1 MIKPLIFLL
10 IVLVISLILYHYL
23 TGNIREN
30 LSPNIQISEPPPN
43 IHITDPPT
51 QIPGVIQI
59 DINSAQDNLVYQNAG
74 KIKQQEKNVS
84 DFQTAMENQIKSLS
98 DHVTAFQKVILKN
111 ATDISNNAIAIRSS
125 TREIKS
131 AAAAKQAK
139 LDKAGSSM
147 DASK

>member
-30 LSPNIQISEPPPN
+30 LSPNIQISE
-43 IHITDPPT
+43 PPT